1 MSMPFVDGD
10 GQEIYTGFGVQA
22 ADYRDLVIANQRRSD
37 ETINGGLPAG
47 LGGRPLLASM
57 QSNQGISDVTTKNG
71 QHVQEQSDVG
81 MGIGHRFMAT
91 VESSTASLTLGDT
104 MTA

>member
-22 ADYRDLVIANQRRSD
+22 ADYHELVVANQRRSD
-37 ETINGGLPAG
+37 ETINGSLPAG

-71 QHVQEQSDVG
+71 QHVQLQSDTG
-81 MGIGHRFMAT
+81 MGIGNRFMAT
-91 VESSTASLTLGDT
+91 VDSSTATLTFGDS